1 MKTRPNFD
9 GFAAPPAQTDDS
21 ASPDF
26 APDEIDCIQAT
37 IRAANDK
44 FRQSFVGG
52 EIFSTPGIRA
62 LGTEANLEILEQIRN
77 FSDFNPNNDP
87 HGEHDFGSFEQNGEK
102 IFWKI
107 DYYDTELNG
116 GSPDPSDPL
125 CTRRVM
131 TIMLAS
137 EY

>member
-1 MKTRPNFD
+1 MKTRPNFE
-9 GFAAPPAQTDDS
+9 GFAARSVQQNDRAPSQLAQ
-21 ASPDF
+21 
-26 APDEIDCIQAT
+26 DEIDGIQSS

-52 EIFSTPGIRA
+52 EIFSTPGIQT

-77 FSDFNPNNDP
+77 FTDFNPNNDP
-87 HGEHDFGSFEQNGEK
+87 HGEHDFGCIEQNGEK

-107 DYYDTELNG
+107 DYYDNDLKG
-116 GSPDPSDPL
+116 GSPDPSNPL